1 MTRPAVESFWL
12 ASKKALATWAFFA
25 LLSALLLVWLWPS
38 SGWEHFL
45 FISVATLHIRGNPT
59 LFAFHVL
66 CDDGHKLLFRAPQK
80 VGQEVGRHAYLSIMQ
95 SRFAPLHGDSRS

>member
-1 MTRPAVESFWL
+1 MRGGDGHRMAADS
-12 ASKKALATWAFFA
+12 FFA

-45 FISVATLHIRGNPT
+45 FISVATLHIRGNLT

-66 CDDGHKLLFRAPQK
+66 CDDGHKLALFTAK
-80 VGQEVGRHAYLSIMQ
+80 GN
-95 SRFAPLHGDSRS
+95 